1 MQSILNRQ
9 TLSAAVITAALTS
22 APVLADDID
31 IYTSQISSQQ
41 RPNLLFVLD
50 FSSSMKY
57 PIVAGG
63 AAKIDILKDAMVTV
77 LNDNY
82 NRLNVGLGPMYSTST
97 AGIKWPISPLDG
109 DAHDVD
115 PALPAGTFSSK
126 DIILNRITS
135 TNEGLSLIHI

>member
-50 FSSSMKY
+50 FSSSMRD

-63 AAKIDILKDAMVTV
+63 AAKIDILKTRWLQCSM
-77 LNDNY
+77 
-82 NRLNVGLGPMYSTST
+82 RTS
-97 AGIKWPISPLDG
+97 ID
-109 DAHDVD
+109 
-115 PALPAGTFSSK
+115 
-126 DIILNRITS
+126 
-135 TNEGLSLIHI
+135 